1 MKNLLIAV
9 ITLLSLC
16 SCKKSSGGTGTP
28 GTPATPKASIAD
40 VNQQR
45 SGSATTFTFTVSL
58 NQAATKAVT
67 IQYATKDGDA
77 KAGTDYTAASGTVSI
92 AAGSSSATIP
102 VQVSG
107 DSARKANQAFYV
119 VLGSPVN
126 CTIAR
131 ETATAQIINE
141 NGTYLSISNDGY
153 TTPDHYAGYTLAWS
167 DEFSGNTINTANWGF
182 ESGNNGGWGNNE
194 LENYTGRV
202 QNAFVSNG
210 NLIIEAR
217 QEPLDG
223 QIYTSARMITK
234 DKQSFKFG
242 RVDIRARLPKGK
254 GIWPALWMLGDNI
267 STAGWPACGE
277 IDIMELLGN
286 ETNKMYGTLHWG
298 ATPATHASKGTNYT
312 LPAGGFDEKFHVFS
326 MVWVQDTI
334 KLLVDDQPYFT
345 LNSHDVAGN
354 YPFNSKFFFIFNIA
368 VGGSWPG
375 APDANTTFP
384 QRMFVDYIRVF
395 Q

>member
-1 MKNLLIAV
+1 MKNVLIAV

-28 GTPATPKASIAD
+28 GTPATPEASIAD
-40 VNQQR
+40 VKQQR

-92 AAGSSSATIP
+92 AAGSISATIP
-102 VQVSG
+102 VQVKG
-107 DSARKANQAFYV
+107 DSTRKPNQAFYV
-119 VLGSPVN
+119 VLSNPVN

-345 LNSHDVAGN
+345 LNSLDVSGN

-375 APDANTTFP
+375 APDANTNFP